1 MIGTGHRFNCLIGM
15 IFIALQALT
24 EVLFSFTVSPFGCYC
39 SGKLF
44 CTRFTC
50 VIVIAFTLHGGG
62 ESDSWRRRRWVSI
75 VGVVGQQQWVGR
87 RLLKVGAWPGVIIY
101 VEKLRVSNG
110 PVFCLWSEM

>member
-1 MIGTGHRFNCLIGM
+1 M

-24 EVLFSFTVSPFGCYC
+24 EVLFSFAVSPFSNYC

-50 VIVIAFTLHGGG
+50 AIVIALILHGGG
-62 ESDSWRRRRWVSI
+62 EGDSWWWQRWVSI
-75 VGVVGQQQWVGR
+75 MGVDGQQQWVGR

-101 VEKLRVSNG
+101 VDKLRVSNG
-110 PVFCLWSEM
+110 PVFYLWSEM